1 MYSYGRYT
9 IVNIFY
15 KFEVIT
21 WPNSNVDVSKMWQTY
36 VITYMEVKVFFF
48 FFFGL
53 PNRGGNKLIK
63 ILYT

>member
-48 FFFGL
+48 FFFWIA
-53 PNRGGNKLIK
+53 K
-63 ILYT
+63 